1 MILRQTIYVDVLA
14 AVNFFI
20 NYFLLLACAK
30 FLSLPA
36 KRGRLAAAAGIG
48 AVFSLSILLPEL
60 PAAASLGMKLLM
72 SAVIVLCA
80 FGWHSARQFFRCTA
94 AFYIISFG
102 FAGVMLALWYFLAP
116 QGLLVRNSVVYFNI
130 SPLLL
135 IVLTVVCYL
144 IITLINR
151 ITGRQAPKELFC
163 NVTVS
168 IGSASCS
175 FQAKVDTGNALREPF
190 SDYPAVVVNREA
202 IEHILPQKDSLN
214 FRLIP
219 FQAVSGSGVLK
230 AFRPDRLT
238 VSCRKNTIRTNHVYI
253 AISETRLEGC
263 DALLNSDLLQQS
275 PDQIRPR
282 PGAKCRRSGSAKG
295 KVKYESEKLDSG
307 MVHRNV
313 EPTPS
318 EDRRRWHLLHQRA
331 GNSSSS
337 THEAG
342 RGTGDG

>member
-1 MILRQTIYVDVLA
+1 MLLRQTVYVDVLT

-48 AVFSLSILLPEL
+48 ALFSLSILLPEF
-60 PAAASLGMKLLM
+60 PAAISLGMKLLM

-80 FGWHSARQFFRCTA
+80 FGWHSARQFLRCTA

-102 FAGVMLALWYFLAP
+102 FAGLMLALWYFLAP

-135 IVLTVVCYL
+135 IALTVVCYL

-163 NVTVS
+163 RVAAS
-168 IGSASCS
+168 RGSASCS
-175 FQAKVDTGNALREPF
+175 FSAKVDTGNSLREPF
-190 SDYPAVVVNREA
+190 SDYPAIVVNREA
-202 IEHILPQKDSLN
+202 IEHILPPKDSLN

-219 FQAVSGSGVLK
+219 FHAVTGPGVLK
-230 AFRPDRLT
+230 AFRPSQLT
-238 VSCRKNTIRTNHVYI
+238 VSYGKNTFCTSHVYI
-253 AISETRLEGC
+253 AVSETRLEGC
-263 DALLNSDLLQQS
+263 DALLNPDLLQQA

-282 PGAKCRRSGSAKG
+282 PGTKYRRSGSAKG
-295 KVKYESEKLDSG
+295 KAEYESKKSDSG
-307 MVHRNV
+307 MVHRTV
-313 EPTPS
+313 EPPPA
-318 EDRRRWHLLHQRA
+318 EGRRRRSLLHQRS
-331 GNSSSS
+331 GNASSSA
-337 THEAG
+337 HEAG
-342 RGTGDG
+342 RSTSDE